1 MLHQQCHS
9 TNVAITA
16 CAVSFIIAALVG
28 TVVHHCTVR
37 KKCDCQKF
45 YSLTIACKQQQQQR
59 SVWWQSWHCW
69 PVSEHWTKG
78 EWPCAAVTFKNQI
91 RVQQYWLRF
100 WWDNFVSSYYWSR
113 EHGHPAAIHSRRVW
127 GHVPAGN
134 FGDFRCSEVHSGA
147 FWGIQRNT
155 KSFLRRDSSS

>member
-28 TVVHHCTVR
+28 AVVHHCTVR

-59 SVWWQSWHCW
+59 SV
-69 PVSEHWTKG
+69 
-78 EWPCAAVTFKNQI
+78 
-91 RVQQYWLRF
+91 
-100 WWDNFVSSYYWSR
+100 
-113 EHGHPAAIHSRRVW
+113 
-127 GHVPAGN
+127 
-134 FGDFRCSEVHSGA
+134 
-147 FWGIQRNT
+147 
-155 KSFLRRDSSS
+155 